1 MFWERSCLNREVLGK
16 SLDDSEISKSGW
28 FRQRVKVG
36 SCDMK
41 SVRERFVDRVGWR
54 VMWMEK
60 GVKEVYVWRRIENR
74 GVNGTA

>member
-36 SCDMK
+36 SCDRK
-41 SVRERFVDRVGWR
+41 SGREVLVEGVDVLGAKLS
-54 VMWMEK
+54 EP
-60 GVKEVYVWRRIENR
+60 G
-74 GVNGTA
+74 GFG